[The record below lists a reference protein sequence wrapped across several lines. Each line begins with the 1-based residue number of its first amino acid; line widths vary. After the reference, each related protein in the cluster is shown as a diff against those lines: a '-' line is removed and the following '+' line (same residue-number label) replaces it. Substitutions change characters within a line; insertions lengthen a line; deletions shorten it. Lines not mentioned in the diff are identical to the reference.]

1 MYNLSKQSRHTFNI
15 RLLSNTV
22 LPEPDGAGKIQRSG
36 NFGTISCLDCIH
48 VYSCSLICLIII
60 ASFID
65 YNIDL
70 KLLSNIIYIYMWVI
84 AESITAGLILKLINN
99 YISGKHIFENCMNE
113 QEDEYNEM
121 VSVSTS
127 ILGSSSIH
135 HVHV

>member
-1 MYNLSKQSRHTFNI
+1 
-15 RLLSNTV
+15 
-22 LPEPDGAGKIQRSG
+22 
-36 NFGTISCLDCIH
+36 
-48 VYSCSLICLIII
+48 
-60 ASFID
+60 
-65 YNIDL
+65 
-70 KLLSNIIYIYMWVI
+70 MWVI